1 MRASTQLG
9 GGKVRRPQTVK
20 FVVHCTLSDVPTGF
34 ADLAQIYYLERSAL
48 QPTTFHRLIDGDYL
62 ALQLHQ
68 HNDRRPLSVRLARV
82 LWVQGARFAVEP
94 LIMDADEYVLLS
106 QLLETTPLLELHVQ
120 DARSELIIRAA
131 E

>member
-1 MRASTQLG
+1 M
-9 GGKVRRPQTVK
+9 RRPQTVK
-20 FVVHCTLSDVPTGF
+20 FVVHCTLSDVATGF

-48 QPTTFHRLIDGDYL
+48 QRTTFHRLIDGDYL